1 MRYIDMC
8 IYYCAALEFVELEV
22 LYKSALNRDKYNEE
36 N

>member
-1 MRYIDMC
+1 MC